1 MTRRLRSC
9 LFVTLGLAAATAI
22 CAESRVEKTLKLE
35 PGGRLSVD
43 TELGAVSVTG
53 YGNPDARVIV
63 TSKGRDLEEL
73 LTLRFEEGAR
83 SVRIIGRRKHR
94 FFDWSGHRIRFEIQ
108 VPNET
113 SLDIDTS
120 GGGIAVAAIRSE
132 AKLRTSGG
140 SIDVR
145 DLVGDLDG
153 YTSGGG
159 VLLAK
164 IRGRVR
170 VETSGG
176 SIDGTDLDGPV
187 DANTSGGG
195 ISLRRVTGNL
205 KAHTSGGSIEIEAAA
220 GRVEADTSGGGIE
233 ASLTRGNAR
242 GGSLESSGGG
252 IAVSLDPEV
261 DLTIDASGNSVKTDL
276 PLRVSGEVSR
286 GALRGSLGKGGETLR
301 LRTSGGSV
309 RIRSL

>member
-1 MTRRLRSC
+1 MPYRLRAC
-9 LFVTLGLAAATAI
+9 LLVTLFLGTAI
-22 CAESRVEKTLKLE
+22 TVSAESRVEKTLKLD
-35 PGGRLSVD
+35 PGGRLLVD

-53 YGNPDARVIV
+53 SSGTGARVIV

-73 LTLRFEEGAR
+73 LTLRFEEGSNFAR
-83 SVRIIGRRKHR
+83 VTGRRKHHL
-94 FFDWSGHRIRFEIQ
+94 FEMSGHRIRFEIE
-108 VPNET
+108 VPNQT
-113 SLDIDTS
+113 SLEIETS
-120 GGGIAVAAIRSE
+120 GGAISVAAIRSG
-132 AKLRTSGG
+132 ARLRTSGG

-145 DLVGDLDG
+145 DLEGDLDG

-164 IRGRVR
+164 IRGRVK

-187 DANTSGGG
+187 NADTSGGG
-195 ISLRRVTGNL
+195 ISIRRVSGNL
-205 KAHTSGGSIEIEAAA
+205 KAHTSGGSIEIEAAG

-233 ASLTRGNAR
+233 ASLAPGNAR

-252 IAVSLDPEV
+252 IAVSLDPAV
-261 DLTIDASGNSVKTDL
+261 DLTIDASGNSVKTDV
-276 PLRVSGEVSR
+276 PLRVSGEISR
-286 GALRGSLGKGGETLR
+286 GTLRGSLGKGGETLR
-301 LRTSGGSV
+301 LHTSGGSV

>member
-1 MTRRLRSC
+1 MIRLRSC
-9 LFVTLGLAAATAI
+9 LLVTLGLTAAASI
-22 CAESRVEKTLKLE
+22 CAESRVEKTLKLA
-35 PGGRLSVD
+35 PGGRLAVD
-43 TELGAVSVTG
+43 TEIGAIAVTG
-53 YGNPDARVIV
+53 AAGPDARVVV

-73 LTLRFEEGAR
+73 LTLRFEETPG
-83 SVRIIGRRKHR
+83 SVRIVGRRKHH
-94 FFDWSGHRIRFEIQ
+94 FFEWSGRRIRFEIQ
-108 VPNET
+108 VPTET
-113 SLDIDTS
+113 SLDIHTL
-120 GGGIAVAAIRSE
+120 GGGISVETIRS
-132 AKLRTSGG
+132 AATLRTSGG
-140 SIDVR
+140 SIEVR

-153 YTSGGG
+153 NTSGGG
-159 VLLAK
+159 VLLTK

-187 DANTSGGG
+187 VADTSGGG
-195 ISLRRVTGNL
+195 ISLRRVAGNL
-205 KAHTSGGSIEIEAAA
+205 KAHTSGGSIEIEEAG

-233 ASLTRGNAR
+233 ASLARGNAR

-286 GALRGSLGKGGETLR
+286 GELRGSLGKGGETLR

-309 RIRSL
+309 RIRPI